1 MKAKHVPNSDLRL
14 EKLPRNDADWE
25 TIQRFALTFDGY
37 SYWGSFERC
46 AEVAD
51 AQRRETLTDV
61 RTCLFFEQRRWRHY
75 GEEPDERAIA
85 YIRALLEDLRT
96 RVAARET

>member
-1 MKAKHVPNSDLRL
+1 MTPKHIANGDLRL

-37 SYWGSFERC
+37 SHWGSFDRC
-46 AEVAD
+46 AEIAES
-51 AQRRETLTDV
+51 QRRETLTDV

-75 GEEPDERAIA
+75 GEEPDERAIV
-85 YIRALLEDLRT
+85 YIRALLEDIRT
-96 RVAARET
+96 RVAARER